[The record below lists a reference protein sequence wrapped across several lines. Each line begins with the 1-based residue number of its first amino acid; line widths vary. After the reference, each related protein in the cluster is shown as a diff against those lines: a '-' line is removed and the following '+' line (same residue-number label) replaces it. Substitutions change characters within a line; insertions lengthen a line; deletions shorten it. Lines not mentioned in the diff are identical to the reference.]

1 MLSWGL
7 VGKTDITLDISN
19 EEDIIQKI
27 GDAGV
32 RDLKEQKQ
40 KWKCP
45 ELRNTGS
52 SSYFLWE

>member
-32 RDLKEQKQ
+32 RDLKEQKA
-40 KWKCP
+40 
-45 ELRNTGS
+45 EVEVS
-52 SSYFLWE
+52 